1 MSTPRFD
8 LVDIIR
14 TIERRKRFIISVTVI
29 AMILGLAFYLIRK
42 KKYEAKAAFFVSNP
56 IYSDRS
62 NIFAG
67 ADSRYTDYFGDE
79 DDIDRVIA
87 LSESDTI
94 ITQIIHNSG
103 YDSANKL
110 SLDDESQRSELKQ
123 KFQKHLDIKRTE
135 YKLMEVYFTD
145 VDPKLA
151 ATVTNETVKDIELA
165 YRNFYNSRKA
175 GVYNS
180 INSKLSELD
189 SAIASLTDTLATL
202 REQSG
207 IYDIISPNRQNL
219 VTSKIQGNGNNA
231 GRYIELIQNYEA
243 VKDMLVTDRA
253 KYVSLLNQYST
264 GVRGNEMNLFHSI
277 TVARPPVEPAGPNLF
292 IVLAASLFLGLFFS
306 VLYTLLTSYYREVI
320 VVKE

>member
-14 TIERRKRFIISVTVI
+14 IIERRKRFVISVTLL

-67 ADSRYTDYFGDE
+67 GDSRYTDYFGDE

-94 ITQIIHNSG
+94 IAQIIHYSG
-103 YDSANKL
+103 YDHANNL
-110 SLDDESQRSELKQ
+110 SLDNPNERNELKQ

-151 ATVTNETVKDIELA
+151 ATVTNETVKDIELG

-175 GVYNS
+175 GIYTSLV
-180 INSKLSELD
+180 SKLSEVD

-207 IYDIISPNRQNL
+207 IYDIISPNRLNL
-219 VTSKIQGNGNNA
+219 VTSKIQANGNDA
-231 GRYIELIQNYEA
+231 GRFIELIQNYEA

-264 GVRGNEMNLFHSI
+264 GTKDNQMNLFHSI
-277 TVARPPVEPAGPNLF
+277 TIARPPVDPAGPNLF
-292 IVLAASLFLGLFFS
+292 IVLAASFFLGLFFS
-306 VLYTLLTSYYREVI
+306 VLYTLLTTYYREVVI
-320 VVKE
+320 VKE